1 MKFERLIMM
10 INKSIFKYLNEKYL
24 DEIIRQISFF
34 FFFYKRSFRN
44 DDIEYFSREKHF
56 RFETVFGSITRASSR
71 NGKFDR
77 KIITVTSRVS

>member
-34 FFFYKRSFRN
+34 FFL
-44 DDIEYFSREKHF
+44 
-56 RFETVFGSITRASSR
+56 
-71 NGKFDR
+71 
-77 KIITVTSRVS
+77 